1 MDTLLVRRAIR
12 ARKTVNYLTLRSWHQ
27 PIRNYQTEAMR
38 ALKQY
43 VPPSLPK
50 VIAAKLVAEANCL
63 IDIAAFKAIVSI
75 PCSHSI
81 GGHCPSQEIARS
93 IATQLKL
100 SVALSLPFQS
110 MKSSLHPKENAGRP
124 PFILQRTLSEPVV
137 LAYHVSTSGSYSLI
151 RSSQYRLRSGIDL
164 DLGATFPSNKLL
176 RFPRVQ
182 QSSGRCATLY
192 GRAAEKPP
200 IVRQTKIPAKA
211 PAAHR

>member
-211 PAAHR
+211 RAAHR